1 MIPIQE
7 LLNRIKWDKSFG
19 VGSFEIAYYDR
30 VEAGNIRISMKDI
43 FFDEGDHFSFQCVD
57 PEGEIHTI
65 PLHRIREVFK
75 DGKLIWHREA

>member
-19 VGSFEIAYYDR
+19 AGRFEITYYDR
-30 VEAGNIRISMKDI
+30 VEEKNIRIPMTDV
-43 FFDEGDHFSFQCVD
+43 FFDEADHFSFQCFD
-57 PEGEIHTI
+57 PEGETHTI

-75 DGKLIWHREA
+75 DGKLIWHRKA